1 MPCGKLLFS
10 QISAY
15 LTYFQHRSS
24 LVLLLVVFE
33 WEMSFTF
40 SPQNFPLRLEG
51 SNLAPIPR
59 SLSQAGVLAE
69 LGQRQVGKDIDSKTV
84 MIAL

>member
-15 LTYFQHRSS
+15 LAYFQHCSS
-24 LVLLLVVFE
+24 LVLLLVLFE
-33 WEMSFTF
+33 WKIRFTF
-40 SPQNFPLRLEG
+40 SPPNFPLRLEG
-51 SNLAPIPR
+51 SIFAPTPR

-69 LGQRQVGKDIDSKTV
+69 VGQRQLGKDGDRKTV
-84 MIAL
+84 MVAL

>member
-15 LTYFQHRSS
+15 LAYFQHCSS

-33 WEMSFTF
+33 WKISFTF
-40 SPQNFPLRLEG
+40 SPQNFPLILEG
-51 SNLAPIPR
+51 SKLSPIPR
-59 SLSQAGVLAE
+59 PLSQEGVLAE
-69 LGQRQVGKDIDSKTV
+69 LGQRQAGKD
-84 MIAL
+84 